1 MANLTGYAQLATN
14 FMNLSHTHMLCVVF
28 AHAVGDAA
36 ACETADF
43 RRPFETASI

>member
-28 AHAVGDAA
+28 AHAVDGTTAV
-36 ACETADF
+36 ETAGF
-43 RRPFETASI
+43 RRPFETATI